1 MKWASSAFLRANMPW
16 WELQGALRTIPGFE
30 LVEVNVIS
38 NTNYMSY
45 GVTWLISFIG
55 YNGPVPLF
63 VTDNSNLF
71 GGVSGTTP
79 QITATEIRA
88 YSSDILIGAIDYP
101 FLSTPSPTY
110 NVLINVNGVPSVCLG
125 TCTYTY
131 LSSSPQLISASISSS
146 TLTLSLTDP
155 AMINYSLKD
164 TKVTLAGQPCTI
176 GDTTQPISNFQ
187 CSLPANTDST
197 PIITAGSYT
206 PFVTVTQVGLVPAIP
221 SVTAFAF
228 PLAITSLSSASG
240 GSNGGYSITLQ
251 GTGFPLISEIATV
264 TMCGQS
270 ATI

>member
-1 MKWASSAFLRANMPW
+1 MTY
-16 WELQGALRTIPGFE
+16 GA
-30 LVEVNVIS
+30 
-38 NTNYMSY
+38 
-45 GVTWLISFIG
+45 TWLISFIG

-110 NVLINVNGVPSVCLG
+110 NVLIKVNGVPSVCLG

-131 LSSSPQLISASISSS
+131 ISSSPQLTSASISSS

-155 AMINYSLKD
+155 AVINYSLKD
-164 TKVTLAGQPCTI
+164 TTVTLAGQLCTI

-206 PFVTVTQVGLVPAIP
+206 PFVTVKQVGLVPAIP

-228 PLAITSLSSASG
+228 PLTLTTLSLVSG
-240 GSNGGYSITLQ
+240 GSNGGYSIILQ
-251 GTGFPLISEIATV
+251 GTGFPLISEMATI
-264 TMCGQS
+264 TICGQN